1 MIDIE
6 NIKKLREETGAG
18 ILETK
23 EALQKNGGDYET
35 AKKELVSKSSSKAA
49 KKADRN
55 AKDGLVYSYIH
66 TGGKSGTLVL
76 LACETD
82 FVAKTDDFKK
92 LCHEIALQVCA
103 GDYIDVPAV
112 LESEYIRDETKKVQ
126 DLINE
131 TIARVGEKIELKN
144 FCKLKI

>member
-1 MIDIE
+1 MINIE

-23 EALQKNGGDYET
+23 EALQKNGGDYK
-35 AKKELVSKSSSKAA
+35 AARKELMAKSSSKAA
-49 KKADRN
+49 KKADRD
-55 AKDGLVYSYIH
+55 AKDGLVYAYIH

-82 FVAKTDDFKK
+82 FVAKTEDFKK
-92 LCHEIALQVCA
+92 LCREIALQICA
-103 GDYIDVPAV
+103 GDYADVPAV
-112 LESEYIRDETKKVQ
+112 LASEYIRDETKKVQ

-144 FCKLKI
+144 FCKLKV